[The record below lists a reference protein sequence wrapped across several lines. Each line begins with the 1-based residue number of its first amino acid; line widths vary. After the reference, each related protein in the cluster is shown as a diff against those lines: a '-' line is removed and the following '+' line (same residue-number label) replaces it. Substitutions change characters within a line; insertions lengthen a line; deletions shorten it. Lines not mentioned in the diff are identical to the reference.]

1 MLRFCFLNPSDP
13 YRAYYEHK
21 INEIKSGKGKDS
33 FFFLPICLFYQL
45 LITLYG
51 LRILHMLI
59 YSLYF
64 FFNLKNPKQKKTMN
78 FYPAAPEGEEEKP
91 STPAKVQVKPVAPV
105 KPPPKEP
112 PSFEFSVDLPSI
124 SAQDL

>member
-1 MLRFCFLNPSDP
+1 MSLLSIVNYPLWAKNI
-13 YRAYYEHK
+13 AYV
-21 INEIKSGKGKDS
+21 D
-33 FFFLPICLFYQL
+33 L
-45 LITLYG
+45 LI
-51 LRILHMLI
+51 IL
-59 YSLYF
+59 